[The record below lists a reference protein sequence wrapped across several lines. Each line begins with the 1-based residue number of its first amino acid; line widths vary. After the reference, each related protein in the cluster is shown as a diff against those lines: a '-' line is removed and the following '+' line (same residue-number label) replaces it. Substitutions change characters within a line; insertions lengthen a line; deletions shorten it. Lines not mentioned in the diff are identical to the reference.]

1 MAMKIGGEYSSEK
14 VTARNF
20 EQLAE
25 EAGLGKPLVRGRV
38 QEMAERVIDA
48 LAKVEIAHP
57 VAERVAGLIRQRSER
72 IRDSFRN

>member
-1 MAMKIGGEYSSEK
+1 

>member
-1 MAMKIGGEYSSEK
+1 MRGR
-14 VTARNF
+14 VTARDF

-38 QEMAERVIDA
+38 AEVAERVVAA

-57 VAERVAGLIRQRSER
+57 VAEKVAGLIRRRSEKM
-72 IRDSFRN
+72 RDDFRR

>member
-1 MAMKIGGEYSSEK
+1 
-14 VTARNF
+14 
-20 EQLAE
+20 
-25 EAGLGKPLVRGRV
+25 
-38 QEMAERVIDA
+38 MAERVIDA